1 MDVTKKI
8 ACNVTGDE
16 DEWFVPQ
23 GGAVEGAAFLNKMIK
38 LISIDEPCQTESDR
52 DKDASTA
59 SLPWLTDP
67 ILPSHKVQANSI
79 SKMTPQQSS

>member
-23 GGAVEGAAFLNKMIK
+23 GGAVEGVAFHDKMIK
-38 LISIDEPCQTESDR
+38 MISIDEPCQTESDQ
-52 DKDASTA
+52 DKDAS
-59 SLPWLTDP
+59 LPGLTDP
-67 ILPSHKVQANSI
+67 ILPSHKVQVNSI
-79 SKMTPQQSS
+79 SRTTPQQSSQ